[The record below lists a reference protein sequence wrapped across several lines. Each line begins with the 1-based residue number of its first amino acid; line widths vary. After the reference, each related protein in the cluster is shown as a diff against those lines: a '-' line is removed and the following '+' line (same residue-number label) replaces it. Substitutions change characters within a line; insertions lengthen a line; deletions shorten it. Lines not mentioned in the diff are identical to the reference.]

1 VYIYIN
7 VDYRE
12 EMIMSDCKNLE
23 KCGFVK
29 KYGESKALAVKG
41 FVAMYCMS
49 EKQEE
54 CKKERVQ
61 TKKWSPT
68 NR

>member
-1 VYIYIN
+1 
-7 VDYRE
+7 
-12 EMIMSDCKNLE
+12 MSDCQNLG

-41 FVAMYCMS
+41 FVAMYCMR
-49 EKQEE
+49 EKQEA
-54 CKKERVQ
+54 CKRKEYKQ
-61 TKKWSPT
+61 WSPT

>member
-1 VYIYIN
+1 
-7 VDYRE
+7 
-12 EMIMSDCKNLE
+12 MSDCQNLE

-49 EKQEE
+49 KKQ
-54 CKKERVQ
+54 
-61 TKKWSPT
+61 
-68 NR
+68 